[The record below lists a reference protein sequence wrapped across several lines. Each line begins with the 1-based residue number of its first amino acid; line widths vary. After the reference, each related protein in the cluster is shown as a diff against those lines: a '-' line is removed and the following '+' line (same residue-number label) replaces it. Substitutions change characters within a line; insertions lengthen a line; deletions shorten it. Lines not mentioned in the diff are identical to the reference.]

1 MLPATRNAMIVAL
14 LAAAAVPTLAADAET
29 RRPVELT
36 TTQRVALA
44 PGGTVRIDET
54 WGELS
59 IEGWDEPAVEV
70 VTTRRTAKGQRA
82 DEEAEARA
90 RLERFAARVEA
101 TAPGTV
107 SIIGLSPKGSVIR
120 PFGGKSGVN
129 LRYVIRV
136 PKSANIEL
144 DNGAGAVRIAGV
156 HGDISVDSDVGEVEV
171 GGPIEATAA
180 VEASSGVG
188 DVDINAPIAGQGE
201 LRRSALV
208 GQRFRYQ
215 PSTVERRITV
225 KLGVGTI
232 TIG

>member
-1 MLPATRNAMIVAL
+1 MLPATRNAAIAAL

-36 TTQRVALA
+36 TTQRVPLA

-82 DEEAEARA
+82 DEEADARA

-107 SIIGLSPKGSVIR
+107 SIIGLSPGSSVIR

-136 PKSANIEL
+136 PKSSNIEL
-144 DNGAGAVRIAGV
+144 DNGAGTVRIAGV
-156 HGDISVDSDVGEVEV
+156 RGDISVDSDVGEVSV

-188 DVDINAPIAGQGE
+188 DVDVNAPIAGQGE

-215 PSTVERRITV
+215 PSAVERRITV